1 MAKASKQLFEV
12 DRKMELRLRLAAKNA
27 GSKGRKGM
35 ETLTLSKQP
44 ERELVHRVIKK
55 VSVL

>member
-1 MAKASKQLFEV
+1 MAKTSKQLFEV

-27 GSKGRKGM
+27 GAKSGKGM
-35 ETLTLSKQP
+35 ETLSLSKPP
-44 ERELVHRVIKK
+44 ERELVRRVIKK